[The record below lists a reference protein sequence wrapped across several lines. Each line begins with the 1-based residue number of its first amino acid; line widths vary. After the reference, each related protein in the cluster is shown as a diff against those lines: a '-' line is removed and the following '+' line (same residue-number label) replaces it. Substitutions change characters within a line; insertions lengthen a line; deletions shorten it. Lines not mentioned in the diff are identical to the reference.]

1 MTKNVH
7 DLFISNKVEVLSSK
21 NLFSFDLNI
30 PRGMSKDIIF
40 RRRSSL
46 AARGARTKKLSSV
59 FNFLVFGMTNRPL
72 VAERVGSELVALLQ
86 STSITLLWSFQSRR
100 ISTLIN
106 T

>member
-1 MTKNVH
+1 MH

-72 VAERVGSELVALLQ
+72 VAERVGSELYKYRTVTQ
-86 STSITLLWSFQSRR
+86 KHVKIGRSSRVF
-100 ISTLIN
+100 N
-106 T
+106 DNHVV